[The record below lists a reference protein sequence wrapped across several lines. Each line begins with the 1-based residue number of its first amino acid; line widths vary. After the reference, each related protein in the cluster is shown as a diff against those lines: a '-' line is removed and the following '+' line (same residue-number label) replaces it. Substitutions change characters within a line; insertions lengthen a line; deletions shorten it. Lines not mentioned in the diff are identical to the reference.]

1 MINLFSRQVA
11 GLSMQSPTET
21 DLAPNALLMA
31 LWRRQPKSTVIIHSD
46 QGRQFTSHEWQFF
59 LKAHKLIASMSRRG
73 NCYDNTV
80 AESFFQLLKRERI
93 RRKIYAH
100 REAARRDIFDYIEL
114 FYNTK
119 RRHGYAGGAAPVE
132 SEKQYFNRL
141 ESVY

>member
-73 NCYDNTV
+73 NCYDNAV
-80 AESFFQLLKRERI
+80 AESFFQLHDLLDFFGPHIFGKR
-93 RRKIYAH
+93 
-100 REAARRDIFDYIEL
+100 L
-114 FYNTK
+114 L
-119 RRHGYAGGAAPVE
+119 V
-132 SEKQYFNRL
+132 S
-141 ESVY
+141 

>member
-11 GLSMQSPTET
+11 GLSMQLRMET
-21 DLAPNALLMA
+21 DLALNALLMA

-119 RRHGYAGGAAPVE
+119 RHHGYADGVAPVE
-132 SEKQYFNRL
+132 SEKQYLNRL